1 MYLVLNDIVS
11 QGLIQLWKGPGVS
24 VLHKHFLS
32 CRGASTVFYK
42 MSIYNMFFSA
52 VEQSPNSLMI
62 PTSPAIKKNI
72 VKSTTG
78 HTYRN

>member
-1 MYLVLNDIVS
+1 M
-11 QGLIQLWKGPGVS
+11 
-24 VLHKHFLS
+24 
-32 CRGASTVFYK
+32 FYK

-72 VKSTTG
+72 VESTTG
-78 HTYRN
+78 HIYRNV